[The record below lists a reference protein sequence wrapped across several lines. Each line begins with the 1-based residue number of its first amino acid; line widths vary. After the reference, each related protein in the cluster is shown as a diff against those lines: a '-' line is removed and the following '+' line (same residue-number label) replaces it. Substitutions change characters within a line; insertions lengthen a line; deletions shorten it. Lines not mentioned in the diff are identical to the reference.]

1 MHDYGAAYARLCMAV
16 MQDYGDYGEMY
27 DHGDYGRLWTIMD
40 DYGRL

>member
-1 MHDYGAAYARLCMAV
+1 